1 MQNNQLSMIYYS
13 TKNKK
18 VTATLEDGVKRGM
31 APGGGLFMPQ
41 RIPVLTRKEL
51 EEVKNSTSLAA
62 TAQVIARKLF
72 GDDVPAGAL
81 TALVEDALNF
91 DTPVVKVSEG
101 IYALELFH
109 GPTLAFKDVGARF
122 MARLLQ
128 YYNRGNDAPVHV
140 LVATSGDTGSAVAN
154 GFLGVPGI
162 FVHVLYPSGQVSALQ
177 EKQFTTLGQNIT
189 ALEVDGSFDD
199 CQALVKQAFAD
210 DTLRSEMTLTSAN
223 SINLARFLPQSF
235 YYFRGWS
242 LLVTG
247 AWGTSP
253 KDAGQLQRG
262 GPDTG
267 TTDAGQLR
275 SGHLQSGPPGNN
287 DRDRNDTVAGSKDTG
302 RQMSHPLV
310 VAVPSGNFGNLTA
323 GLIAR
328 EMGLPVHTFLAASN
342 ANDVVP
348 EYLDT
353 STYTPRPS
361 VRTIANAMDVGAP
374 SNFERIL
381 DLFGHSHDRI
391 TQHLEGYRYSDDQIR
406 KTMKQVYE
414 STGYILDPH
423 GATGYQAASEYIAA
437 HPGSNVMFLETAH
450 PAKFPET
457 VKEAIGTQAAVPER
471 LQAFSEGKKDTVEI
485 AADFGAFRK
494 YLQERNN

>member
-1 MQNNQLSMIYYS
+1 MSYYS
-13 TKNKK
+13 TKNKNI
-18 VTATLEDGVKRGM
+18 TATLEEGVKRGM
-31 APGGGLFMPQ
+31 APDGGLYMPQ

-51 EEVKNSTSLAA
+51 EEVINSNSLAA
-62 TAQVIARKLF
+62 TAQVIARRLF
-72 GDDVPAGAL
+72 GNDIPAVAL
-81 TALVEDALNF
+81 EELVEDALNF

-128 YYNRGNDAPVHV
+128 HYNKGNEQQVHV

-162 FVHVLYPSGQVSALQ
+162 SVHVLYPSGQVSALQ

-189 ALEVDGSFDD
+189 ALEVEGSFDD

-210 DTLRSEMTLTSAN
+210 ETLRSEMTLTSAN

-242 LLVTG
+242 QVVTG
-247 AWGTSP
+247 QVTS
-253 KDAGQLQRG
+253 GQVTSGQAASG
-262 GPDTG
+262 QAASGQVTSNQQDT
-267 TTDAGQLR
+267 
-275 SGHLQSGPPGNN
+275 N
-287 DRDRNDTVAGSKDTG
+287 
-302 RQMSHPLV
+302 PLV

-328 EMGLPVHTFLAASN
+328 EIGLPVHTFLAASN

-348 EYLDT
+348 EYLET
-353 STYTPRPS
+353 SKYTPRPS
-361 VRTIANAMDVGAP
+361 VRTIANAMDVGTP

-381 DLFGHSHDRI
+381 DLFGHRHDRI
-391 TQHLEGYRYSDDQIR
+391 TQHLKGYRYSDDQIR
-406 KTMKQVYE
+406 KTMQQVYA

-423 GATGYQAASEYIAA
+423 GATGYASAREYIAA
-437 HPGSNVMFLETAH
+437 HPGCKVMFLETAH

-457 VKEAIGTQAAVPER
+457 VKEAIGVEASTPER
-471 LQAFSEGKKDTVEI
+471 LKAFASGKKQTVEI
-485 AADFGAFRK
+485 AADYEAFRQ
-494 YLQERNN
+494 YLKDRNN